1 MIETPLLCLTE
12 ISKSF
17 GGVQALSQVSL
28 TANRGEVHA
37 IVGENGAGKSTLMKI
52 IAGALRPDSGLI
64 EWEGKPVEFHQP
76 REASQLGIAIVYQ
89 EPVFFNELSVL
100 ENLYLGEELKT
111 SNGAMDWKRMTLGTQ
126 AALAR
131 LHLPDDIVGR
141 PIADLTLG
149 MKQLVLIA
157 RAIHRNARL
166 LILDEPTAILSDRE
180 TEILFNTIGELKAEG
195 ISVLYISH
203 RLAEI
208 FRIGDR
214 LSVLRDGKLVMGTAV
229 QEATQKKLITAM
241 TGRLISSDV
250 YRPRPFEK
258 NPSILEV
265 EHLSRMGSYSDISF
279 SLRPSEIL
287 GFYGL
292 VGAGRSEVV
301 KAIYGE
307 MLADSGRICYQG
319 KEFKPKSSRDAIR
332 QGIVYV
338 PEDRRS
344 QGLFPIRSIVDNLS
358 ASMLRSLVK
367 FLGYI
372 DPQKEQT
379 LAQNQSRSLNIK
391 SSSLQAMV
399 SSLSGG
405 NQQKVVLGRGLTL
418 NPIVLILDEPTHGID
433 VGTKSE
439 IHKLIMDLA
448 ENGMAIILITSDL
461 PEALALSDRI
471 VVMHE
476 GYQMGLLARSDANEE
491 VILRLALGLIESNV
505 EKLA

>member
-1 MIETPLLCLTE
+1 
-12 ISKSF
+12 
-17 GGVQALSQVSL
+17 
-28 TANRGEVHA
+28 
-37 IVGENGAGKSTLMKI
+37 
-52 IAGALRPDSGLI
+52 
-64 EWEGKPVEFHQP
+64 
-76 REASQLGIAIVYQ
+76 
-89 EPVFFNELSVL
+89 
-100 ENLYLGEELKT
+100 
-111 SNGAMDWKRMTLGTQ
+111 
-126 AALAR
+126 
-131 LHLPDDIVGR
+131 
-141 PIADLTLG
+141 
-149 MKQLVLIA
+149 
-157 RAIHRNARL
+157 
-166 LILDEPTAILSDRE
+166 
-180 TEILFNTIGELKAEG
+180 
-195 ISVLYISH
+195 
-203 RLAEI
+203 
-208 FRIGDR
+208 
-214 LSVLRDGKLVMGTAV
+214 
-229 QEATQKKLITAM
+229 
-241 TGRLISSDV
+241 
-250 YRPRPFEK
+250 
-258 NPSILEV
+258 
-265 EHLSRMGSYSDISF
+265 
-279 SLRPSEIL
+279 
-287 GFYGL
+287 
-292 VGAGRSEVV
+292 
-301 KAIYGE
+301 